1 MSAAAPKPPKRSLF
15 SLIGDLP
22 HLLVDQVRNEIEL
35 LKKELT
41 DKIKHAGIGIGLLV
55 GAGAFAFFFAL
66 VLTAAGILGLAT
78 VLPAWAAALIVAGAL
93 LLITVILALAGI
105 AQLRSSTPATP
116 EKTITSIKQDVR
128 TIQGIGKRDTP

>member
-1 MSAAAPKPPKRSLF
+1 MSAVPPKAPKRSLF

-78 VLPAWAAALIVAGAL
+78 VLPAWAAALIVAGVL
-93 LLITVILALAGI
+93 LLITVLLALVGI
-105 AQLRSSTPATP
+105 AQLRSSTPPTP

-128 TIQGIGKRDTP
+128 TIQGTGKRDTP